1 MEQENNVEG
10 TSTEI
15 RDPKAVLEALDK
27 AKAEAKKFRLEKEAL
42 ETQVNESIS
51 KISQFQ
57 SKLMMEHVNKHLSSL
72 GIQHGDKLNKYIKM
86 DALTLTE
93 DFEVAGLD
101 EQITALKADF
111 PELFDPKFIV
121 AGKADSGV
129 TASLEVPQSASDL
142 QAKMV
147 LKR

>member
-1 MEQENNVEG
+1 MEEQNQIEG

-42 ETQVNESIS
+42 ETQINASIS
-51 KISQFQ
+51 KVSQFHD
-57 SKLMMEHVNKHLSSL
+57 KLVMEQVNKYLASL
-72 GIQHGDKLNKYIKM
+72 GIQHGDRLNKYIKM
-86 DALTLTE
+86 DALSLTE
-93 DFEVAGLD
+93 DFEVNGLD
-101 EQITALKADF
+101 EQIATLKTDF

-129 TASLEVPQSASDL
+129 TASLQVPQSASDL
-142 QAKMV
+142 QAKLV
-147 LKR
+147 LKK

>member
-1 MEQENNVEG
+1 MEEQNIVEG

-51 KISQFQ
+51 KITQFQ
-57 SKLMMEHVNKHLSSL
+57 NKLMMEHVNKHLSSL
-72 GIQHGDKLNKYIKM
+72 GLQYGDRLSKYIKM
-86 DALTLTE
+86 EGLSLTE

-101 EQITALKADF
+101 EQIAILKTDF
-111 PELFDPKFIV
+111 PELFDPKFVV
-121 AGKADSGV
+121 AGQADTGISTSV
-129 TASLEVPQSASDL
+129 STPMSASDL
-142 QAKMV
+142 QAKLI
-147 LKR
+147 LKK

>member
-1 MEQENNVEG
+1 MEEQNIVEG

-15 RDPKAVLEALDK
+15 RDPKAVLDALDK

-42 ETQVNESIS
+42 EVQLTESSQKALSIQSNLMNE
-51 KISQFQ
+51 KI
-57 SKLMMEHVNKHLSSL
+57 NKYLSSL
-72 GIQHGDKLNKYIKM
+72 GIQHGDKLSKYLKL
-86 DALTLTE
+86 DALSLTE

-101 EQITALKADF
+101 EQIASLKTDF

-129 TASLEVPQSASDL
+129 AASLEVPKSASDL

>member
-1 MEQENNVEG
+1 MN
-10 TSTEI
+10 
-15 RDPKAVLEALDK
+15 
-27 AKAEAKKFRLEKEAL
+27 EK
-42 ETQVNESIS
+42 I
-51 KISQFQ
+51 
-57 SKLMMEHVNKHLSSL
+57 NKHLSSL
-72 GIQHGDKLNKYIKM
+72 GIQHGDKLSKYLKL
-86 DALTLTE
+86 DALSLTE

-101 EQITALKADF
+101 EQIDVLKTDF

-129 TASLEVPQSASDL
+129 AASLEVPKSASDL

>member
-1 MEQENNVEG
+1 MEEQNIVEG

-42 ETQVNESIS
+42 EQQINESS
-51 KISQFQ
+51 AKASQVQ
-57 SKLMMEHVNKHLSSL
+57 AKLMNEKINKHLSEL
-72 GIQHGDKLNKYIKM
+72 GIQHGEKLSKYLKL
-86 DALTLTE
+86 DSLSLTE

-101 EQITALKADF
+101 EQIGTLKTDF

-121 AGKADSGV
+121 AGRADAGV
-129 TASLEVPQSASDL
+129 TAPVQTTLSASDL
-142 QAKMV
+142 QAKLV

>member
-1 MEQENNVEG
+1 MEEQNIVEG
-10 TSTEI
+10 TSDEI

-42 ETQVNESIS
+42 EAQVNESVS

-57 SKLMMEHVNKHLSSL
+57 SKLMMEHVNKHLASL
-72 GIQHGDKLNKYIKM
+72 GIAHGDKLNKYIKM
-86 DALTLTE
+86 DALSLTE
-93 DFEVAGLD
+93 DFEIAGLN
-101 EQITALKADF
+101 EQIAILKTDF

-129 TASLEVPQSASDL
+129 IASLQVPQSASDL
-142 QAKMV
+142 QAKLV
-147 LKR
+147 LKK

>member
-1 MEQENNVEG
+1 MEEQNIVEG

-15 RDPKAVLEALDK
+15 RDPKAVLDALDK

-42 ETQVNESIS
+42 EVQLTESSQKALSIQSNLMNE
-51 KISQFQ
+51 KI
-57 SKLMMEHVNKHLSSL
+57 NKHLSSL
-72 GIQHGDKLNKYIKM
+72 GIQHGDKLSKYLKL
-86 DALTLTE
+86 DALSLTE

-101 EQITALKADF
+101 EQIATLKTDF

-129 TASLEVPQSASDL
+129 AASLEVPKSASDL

>member
-1 MEQENNVEG
+1 MEEQNQVEG

-15 RDPKAVLEALDK
+15 RDPKAVLDALEK

-42 ETQVNESIS
+42 EAQISESVS

-57 SKLMMEHVNKHLSSL
+57 SKLMIENVNKHLSSL
-72 GIQHGDKLNKYIKM
+72 GITHGDKLTKYIKM
-86 DALTLTE
+86 DALSLNE
-93 DFEVAGLD
+93 DFEVIGLD
-101 EQITALKADF
+101 EQIATLKTDF

-129 TASLEVPQSASDL
+129 TASLDVPQSASDL

-147 LKR
+147 LNK

>member
-1 MEQENNVEG
+1 MEEQNIVEG

-42 ETQVNESIS
+42 ETQMNESIS

-57 SKLMMEHVNKHLSSL
+57 SKLLMEHVNKHLSSL
-72 GIQHGDKLNKYIKM
+72 GIQHGDKLSKYIKM
-86 DALTLTE
+86 DALSLTE

-101 EQITALKADF
+101 EQINTLKTDF

-121 AGKADSGV
+121 AGKADGAITSSV
-129 TASLEVPQSASDL
+129 NVPLSASDV
-142 QAKMV
+142 QAKLV
-147 LKR
+147 LKK

>member
-1 MEQENNVEG
+1 MEEQNIVEG

-42 ETQVNESIS
+42 ETEITNTKS
-51 KISQFQ
+51 KISEVQ
-57 SKLMMEHVNKHLSSL
+57 SKLINEQINKHLSSL
-72 GIQHGDKLNKYIKM
+72 GISHGDKLSKYIKM
-86 DALTLTE
+86 DTLSLTD

-101 EQITALKADF
+101 EQIATLKTDF

-121 AGKADSGV
+121 AGKADGGIK
-129 TASLEVPQSASDL
+129 TAVEVNQTATDL
-142 QAKMV
+142 QAKMI
-147 LKR
+147 LNK

>member
-1 MEQENNVEG
+1 MEEQNQVEG

-15 RDPKAVLEALDK
+15 RDPKAVLDALEK

-57 SKLMMEHVNKHLSSL
+57 SKLMIENVNKHLSSL
-72 GIQHGDKLNKYIKM
+72 GITHGDKLTKYIKM
-86 DALTLTE
+86 DALSLNE
-93 DFEVAGLD
+93 DFEVVGLD
-101 EQITALKADF
+101 EQIATLKTDF

-129 TASLEVPQSASDL
+129 AASIDVPQTASDL
-142 QAKMV
+142 QARMV
-147 LKR
+147 LKK

>member
-1 MEQENNVEG
+1 MEEQNIVEG
-10 TSTEI
+10 TSDEI
-15 RDPKAVLEALDK
+15 RDPKAVLDALAN

-42 ETQVNESIS
+42 EAQMNESTS

-57 SKLMMEHVNKHLSSL
+57 SKLMMEYVNKHLSSL
-72 GIQHGDKLNKYIKM
+72 GITHGEKLNKYIKM

-101 EQITALKADF
+101 EQIATLKTDF

-147 LKR
+147 LKK

>member
-1 MEQENNVEG
+1 MEEQNQVEG

-42 ETQVNESIS
+42 EQQITESSAKASQVQAKLLNE
-51 KISQFQ
+51 KI
-57 SKLMMEHVNKHLSSL
+57 NKHLSQL
-72 GIQHGDKLNKYIKM
+72 GIQHGEKLSKYLKL
-86 DALTLTE
+86 DSLSLTE

-101 EQITALKADF
+101 EQIDTLKTDF

-121 AGKADSGV
+121 AGKADAGV
-129 TASLEVPQSASDL
+129 TAPVQTPLSASDL
-142 QAKMV
+142 QAKLV